1 MQTIKNKIKI
11 AIFEL
16 LLVRGATK
24 SHYLCRWLNLVPG
37 LFNDVLEDDGLEE
50 LWDVEDGRQDE
61 DRHDVLEH
69 ALPRTRALWKKSAT
83 SFCSFQTVLFWEISA
98 ELLTLFPISIA

>member
-24 SHYLCRWLNLVPG
+24 SHYLCRWLDLVPG

-69 ALPRTRALWKKSAT
+69 ALPRTRALLKKVQLLFASCQQ
-83 SFCSFQTVLFWEISA
+83 CSFGKAVPSFW
-98 ELLTLFPISIA
+98 L